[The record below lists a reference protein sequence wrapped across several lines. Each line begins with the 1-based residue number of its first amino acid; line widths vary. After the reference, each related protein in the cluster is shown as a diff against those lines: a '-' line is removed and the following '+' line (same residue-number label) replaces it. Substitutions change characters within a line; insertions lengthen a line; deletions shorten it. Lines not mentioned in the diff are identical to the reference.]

1 MTSCTEIMTSP
12 SVYLKTFILR
22 RLGAAN
28 FVDITKIAIMM
39 TKTTIKNFLEKNVL
53 KYNFYLDSSMY

>member
-1 MTSCTEIMTSP
+1 MTSP

-53 KYNFYLDSSMY
+53 KYNFYRDSSMY